1 MPAQA
6 AVQGPGPV
14 QAPGAVFTP
23 HSRAELQRRLLLTVL
38 MLIIQY

>member
-14 QAPGAVFTP
+14 QAPAVFTP